1 MAVYNESI
9 IDDQLERLDNMYH
22 SGGLTKDQYEKQ
34 RANWEKR
41 RARYDYNVK
50 REKEEEAAKKKKE
63 REEEAAQK
71 KKDKAAER
79 RKAQIERTLIST
91 GAQVLKRGLFNTLFK

>member
-41 RARYDYNVK
+41 RSRYDYNVK
-50 REKEEEAAKKKKE
+50 REKEEEAMKAKQ
-63 REEEAAQK
+63 EARK
-71 KKDKAAER
+71 PKNRFKALMNKTIHHE
-79 RKAQIERTLIST
+79 KTESVMDLWEN
-91 GAQVLKRGLFNTLFK
+91 F

>member
-41 RARYDYNVK
+41 RSRYDFNVK
-50 REKEEEAAKKKKE
+50 REKEEEAIKAKQ
-63 REEEAAQK
+63 EARK
-71 KKDKAAER
+71 PKNRFKALMSKTIHHE
-79 RKAQIERTLIST
+79 KTESVMDLWEN
-91 GAQVLKRGLFNTLFK
+91 F